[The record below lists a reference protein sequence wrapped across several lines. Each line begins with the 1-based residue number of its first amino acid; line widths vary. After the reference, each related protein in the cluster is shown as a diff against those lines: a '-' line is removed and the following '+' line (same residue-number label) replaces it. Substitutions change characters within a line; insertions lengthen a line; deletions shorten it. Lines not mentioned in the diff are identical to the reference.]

1 MYTEYLLKMKP
12 ENDYIR
18 AYLDQIKEIYKQMK
32 EESVYY
38 LIESSL
44 NVNEEHLQYNKQITQ
59 IDNLLNE
66 QNEYLQQFILLNN
79 KINQKL
85 IKFCKHDW
93 HIDSIDI
100 DLDTSKTIEYCKICN
115 CMK

>member
-1 MYTEYLLKMKP
+1 MNTEYLLKIKP
-12 ENDYIR
+12 KNDYVS

-38 LIESSL
+38 LIETSV
-44 NVNEEHLQYNKQITQ
+44 NVNEEHVQYNKQITQ
-59 IDNLLNE
+59 IDNLLNQQYE
-66 QNEYLQQFILLNN
+66 HLQQFILLNN

-85 IKFCKHDW
+85 IESCKHEW

-100 DLDTSKTIEYCKICN
+100 DPDISKTIEYCKICN
-115 CMK
+115 CTK

>member
-1 MYTEYLLKMKP
+1 MNTEYLLKIKP
-12 ENDYIR
+12 ENEYIR

-38 LIESSL
+38 LIETSL
-44 NVNEEHLQYNKQITQ
+44 NVNQEHVQYNKQITQ

-85 IKFCKHDW
+85 IEFCKHDW

-115 CMK
+115 CTK